1 MGNAAN
7 RYFQLAFDDF
17 VNLFLRVEML
27 MDRRARVELVM
38 CECHAWRVEIAAS
51 PAWQTFDSGQ
61 FVGIDEW
68 HVSNPQ
74 RCVRILRQAEGDRLA
89 ARTREAAARSA
100 THYWD
105 TPVSHPFLF

>member
-1 MGNAAN
+1 
-7 RYFQLAFDDF
+7 
-17 VNLFLRVEML
+17 ML

-74 RCVRILRQAEGDRLA
+74 RCVRILRQAECDHLA
-89 ARTREAAARSA
+89 ARTREAAAHQQR
-100 THYWD
+100 TIG
-105 TPVSHPFLF
+105 TPLCRIPSFSDRKPANKHFSPTSWRCL

>member
-1 MGNAAN
+1 
-7 RYFQLAFDDF
+7 
-17 VNLFLRVEML
+17 ML

-74 RCVRILRQAEGDRLA
+74 RCVRIL
-89 ARTREAAARSA
+89 
-100 THYWD
+100 
-105 TPVSHPFLF
+105 P